1 MNRINFL
8 LHLDM
13 VMGHSRKRRKFISG
27 IIGKSFRRGD
37 G

>member
-1 MNRINFL
+1 MNLTNFL

-13 VMGHSRKRRKFISG
+13 LMGHSRKRRRFISE